1 MPPRASPGGAS
12 WRCIGTRHC
21 RRRRRRRRPVR
32 RSPGPAS
39 RRCRSSRRGGF
50 DLARADPTRLT
61 RRSAGRNDR
70 RRYPV
75 HIVGAPVTDAARENN
90 GGNRMRRV
98 LLATAAVIALSAP
111 ALADDVKIEKQT
123 ITRESPT
130 GTTVEKQTITR
141 EEPGEGSTV
150 STTIIA
156 PKAPPALQVETPPP
170 APRPTEAWIP
180 GHWRWEPGAANSALG

>member
-1 MPPRASPGGAS
+1 
-12 WRCIGTRHC
+12 
-21 RRRRRRRRPVR
+21 
-32 RSPGPAS
+32 
-39 RRCRSSRRGGF
+39 
-50 DLARADPTRLT
+50 
-61 RRSAGRNDR
+61 
-70 RRYPV
+70 
-75 HIVGAPVTDAARENN
+75 
-90 GGNRMRRV
+90 MRRV

-180 GHWRWEPGAANSALG
+180 GHWRWEPGAANFVWVHGRYDEPPRPHAAWVAGRWVERPQDEGLEKPAGMR